1 MIPNN
6 TKSGII
12 SIIRFSG
19 EKKTLYFFSG
29 LPLTSI
35 PRRRGDRGGLIE
47 VCVEVVDQ
55 VVGIDIVQV
64 DEVRLD
70 GV

>member
-19 EKKTLYFFSG
+19 EKKHSTFSAASLEGRFSG
-29 LPLTSI
+29 EAASI
-35 PRRRGDRGGLIE
+35 IG
-47 VCVEVVDQ
+47 VQ
-55 VVGIDIVQV
+55 GIPEHVSD
-64 DEVRLD
+64 
-70 GV
+70 

>member
-19 EKKTLYFFSG
+19 EKKPLYFFSG
-29 LPLTSI
+29 LILCVLRVDAAGKTAIFGKNIAALT
-35 PRRRGDRGGLIE
+35 RRMHTGHIRCQRGKSN
-47 VCVEVVDQ
+47 
-55 VVGIDIVQV
+55 
-64 DEVRLD
+64 
-70 GV
+70 